1 MAETPPKKNYWQN
14 SENLLKKTWFR
25 TKLAHNDRSREVYHM
40 AVFTGG
46 GSNRRYWYL
55 FGHFCGFLQITS
67 SRWEIGWGMYG
78 IFGKPLKRAIQT
90 CMGHGGVGGRQKKLF
105 SRQHGRVRVFWPVS
119 RNFEGSGQ
127 DFDPFWVIS
136 SGFQPETLI
145 MPWNWGKPR
154 SGLDSAPSK

>member
-1 MAETPPKKNYWQN
+1 MTHSKCCPTYMGV
-14 SENLLKKTWFR
+14 
-25 TKLAHNDRSREVYHM
+25 LAG
-40 AVFTGG
+40 GG
-46 GSNRRYWYL
+46 GSKPPKWRFRYVFYSFWR
-55 FGHFCGFLQITS
+55 ITS
-67 SRWEIGWGMYG
+67 CRREIGWGMYG